1 MTDPLQ
7 PENWPAWATEAVE
20 IAPANPNW
28 DAQAQEEIGQLKHLL
43 QQFNIHQFEHIG
55 STSIPG
61 LPAKPIIDLMAEVQ
75 SWDDMDLIADQ
86 LNPLGWNYVP
96 PELDGREYRR
106 FWVRVKDGKRA
117 VHLHLM
123 RPGEERWDRQI
134 RFRDVL
140 RKRPDLVEAYAVLK
154 AKLADENKEDRE
166 SYTAAK
172 TQFILQVLDE
182 GV

>member
-1 MTDPLQ
+1 
-7 PENWPAWATEAVE
+7 
-20 IAPANPNW
+20 
-28 DAQAQEEIGQLKHLL
+28 
-43 QQFNIHQFEHIG
+43 
-55 STSIPG
+55 
-61 LPAKPIIDLMAEVQ
+61 
-75 SWDDMDLIADQ
+75 
-86 LNPLGWNYVP
+86 
-96 PELDGREYRR
+96 
-106 FWVRVKDGKRA
+106 
-117 VHLHLM
+117 M

-154 AKLADENKEDRE
+154 TKLADENKEDRE